1 MDEIM
6 TQMTCDCAGAHADDQ
21 AQAAIGILNCFEVR
35 FLDRLVPFTIGGEF
49 AVPAASLTAILPP
62 AAPLTA
68 PEMGR
73 LKGADHPIRAGPFS
87 PAASR
92 AQLMVFLT

>member
-1 MDEIM
+1 M
-6 TQMTCDCAGAHADDQ
+6 TEQMCACSQVQSEEQGPSS
-21 AQAAIGILNCFEVR
+21 IGILNDCFEIRV
-35 FLDRLVPFTIGGEF
+35 FDHLVSFTVAGDF
-49 AVPAASLTAILPP
+49 AVP

-68 PEMGR
+68 ILPACVPSMPPANALIFAAE
-73 LKGADHPIRAGPFS
+73 HPIRAGPFS